1 MAMFKEMGWTVSC
14 NPVSGRLCIY
24 RDDAPGWID
33 IPIVEGAYVAS
44 VVNEDG
50 DLVSGTT
57 VQHKDLLVDYR

>member
-14 NPVSGRLCIY
+14 NPVSGRLAIY
-24 RDDAPGWID
+24 RDDAPGWIE
-33 IPIVEGAYVAS
+33 IPIVKDAYAAS

-50 DLVSGTT
+50 NLVSGTT